1 MLNNLN
7 EVRALKQNMH
17 ACFDSPHGKEV
28 MAFIEQIGSWY
39 PNVLDTNETNDIV
52 ARDANRKLIGTLK
65 TILML
70 SPEQIVEL
78 AGGADAV

>member
-1 MLNNLN
+1 MTLTDLD

-17 ACFDSPHGKEV
+17 ACFDSPSGKEV

-39 PNVLDTNETNDIV
+39 PNVLDTSETNDII

-78 AGGADAV
+78 AGGEE